1 MLWNPDV
8 YNQFKK
14 IRYQPFFDLSD
25 FISDEN
31 LKTAIDIGCGTGEQT
46 KILAEKFPNTQFI
59 GIEASA
65 EMLKKSEEVKSGNL
79 SFRQQTIE
87 SLYSTEEKWDL
98 VFSNAAL
105 QWSDNHE
112 KLFPKLISLVNDG
125 GQFAVQMPVQPKNVL
140 NKILVQQASEEPF
153 SIQLKG
159 FNRLSPVLGLDDY
172 ANMMFENGLQ
182 NLNISM
188 KVYPLIAE
196 SEEELFNLSQVLR
209 LFLIWKGFLANK
221 RKILLMNLRRELE
234 IIFQN
239 FQSFIR
245 LKEYFFTEENK
256 RRTNRKFPTFTGIS
270 FFHHVLRIVM
280 VKMYVLSTFRGK
292 IF

>member
-59 GIEASA
+59 GIDASA

-112 KLFPKLISLVNDG
+112 KLFPKLISLVNVG
-125 GQFAVQMPVQPKNVL
+125 GQFAVQMPVQPENVL

-172 ANMMFENGLQ
+172 SNMMFENGLQ

-196 SEEELFNLSQVLR
+196 SEEELFNFISGSALIPYLERLSGEQ
-209 LFLIWKGFLANK
+209 K
-221 RKILLMNLRRELE
+221 ED
-234 IIFQN
+234 
-239 FQSFIR
+239 FINEF
-245 LKEYFFTEENK
+245 KKSIGDHFS
-256 RRTNRKFPTFTGIS
+256 KFPAIYS
-270 FFHHVLRIVM
+270 FKKNTSLRKKIKGVQTENSR
-280 VKMYVLSTFRGK
+280 LSREFLFF
-292 IF
+292 IMF

>member
-1 MLWNPDV
+1 MPWNPDV
-8 YNQFKK
+8 YNQFKN
-14 IRYQPFFDLSD
+14 IRYRPFFDLSE

-46 KILAEKFPNTQFI
+46 KILAEKFQKTQFL
-59 GIEASA
+59 GIDASS
-65 EMLKKSEEVKSGNL
+65 EMLKKSEEFKSGNL

-87 SLYSTEEKWDL
+87 SLYSTEQKWDL

-105 QWSDNHE
+105 QWSDNHK

-125 GQFAVQMPVQPKNVL
+125 GQFAVQMPVQPENVL

-172 ANMMFENGLQ
+172 AHMMFENGLQ

-196 SEEELFNLSQVLR
+196 RGDELYNFISGSALIPYLERLSGDQKED
-209 LFLIWKGFLANK
+209 FINEFKK
-221 RKILLMNLRRELE
+221 RIGGHFSKFPAIYSFKRILL
-234 IIFQN
+234 
-239 FQSFIR
+239 
-245 LKEYFFTEENK
+245 YG
-256 RRTNRKFPTFTGIS
+256 RK
-270 FFHHVLRIVM
+270 
-280 VKMYVLSTFRGK
+280 
-292 IF
+292 

>member
-59 GIEASA
+59 GIDAAA

-112 KLFPKLISLVNDG
+112 KLFPKLISLVNVG

-172 ANMMFENGLQ
+172 SNMMFENGLQ

-196 SEEELFNLSQVLR
+196 SEEELFNFISGSALIPYLERLSGEQKED
-209 LFLIWKGFLANK
+209 FINEFKK
-221 RKILLMNLRRELE
+221 RIGDHFSKFPAIYSLKRILL
-234 IIFQN
+234 
-239 FQSFIR
+239 
-245 LKEYFFTEENK
+245 YG
-256 RRTNRKFPTFTGIS
+256 RK
-270 FFHHVLRIVM
+270 
-280 VKMYVLSTFRGK
+280 
-292 IF
+292 